1 MYVNEHIKNLYRV
14 KFHEER
20 DQVLRLDMNENPEG
34 LPTDFV
40 EEVKRKIT
48 PEFLATY
55 PQKNRLVRQVS
66 AHCGMQEDQIT
77 ITSGS
82 DEAMRL
88 AFQCFGERGKKVVT
102 VTPTFEMYG
111 VYAEMFG
118 MEHVKVEYAADF
130 TIPVERLLGAI
141 DESTGIVVLLN
152 PNSPIGATYTEDEAH
167 AIIQKAGSVGAL
179 VLIDEAYHYY
189 YKVTFMPLLAHYEN
203 LIVLRT
209 FSKVCSIA
217 GLRVGYAAGNAQL
230 IDYLERSQA
239 TFNVSNVGL
248 LFAEEILKRPDVLE
262 NQRVAEMEGREWLS
276 QQLRDHG
283 YEVLSLEGNFIL
295 FRSRK
300 KSTDVIAALKG
311 QGVWIRD
318 YRSGI
323 LAGYLRVSTG
333 NIESMRTFWDAFSV
347 VDLEGN

>member
-1 MYVNEHIKNLYRV
+1 MYVNEYIKNLYRV

-20 DQVLRLDMNENPEG
+20 DQVLRLDMNESPEG
-34 LPTDFV
+34 LPADFV

-66 AHCGMQEDQIT
+66 THCGLQEDQIT

-88 AFQCFGERGKKVVT
+88 AFQCFGELGKKVVT

-111 VYAEMFG
+111 VYAAMFG
-118 MEHVKVEYAADF
+118 MEHVKVEYDTDF
-130 TIPVERLLGAI
+130 TIPVGRLLEAI

-152 PNSPIGATYTEDEAH
+152 PNSPIGTTYTDEEAH
-167 AIIQKAGSVGAL
+167 EIMKKAGSVGAL

-189 YKVTFMPLLAHYEN
+189 YAHTYIPLIAQYEN
-203 LIVLRT
+203 VIVLRT
-209 FSKVCSIA
+209 FSKVFSIA

-248 LFAEEILKRPDVLE
+248 LFAEEILKRTDVME
-262 NQRVAEMEGREWLS
+262 TQRVAEVEGRKWLVR
-276 QQLRDHG
+276 QLEDAG
-283 YEVLSLEGNFIL
+283 YRVLSLEGNFIL
-295 FRSRK
+295 FKSRGNAR
-300 KSTDVIAALKG
+300 DVVAALK
-311 QGVWIRD
+311 QQDVWIRD
-318 YRSGI
+318 YGSGI
-323 LAGYLRVSTG
+323 LEGYLRVSTG
-333 NIESMRTFWDAFSV
+333 RIDCMRRFWDAFKA
-347 VDLEGN
+347 VD